1 MAATNKCLAQSN
13 KSRTGFP
20 ATNKRRQRGAFLWR
34 CQLAES
40 PLRGL
45 SAAGLHRRND
55 ERLMKAQPIN
65 PQPGRRLRE
74 IRECRGMSQGR
85 LARALGVSV
94 GTIQS
99 YEDGRTH
106 ITLDRLLELAPAL
119 QCEPVELLVPPGSP
133 PPRYRRR
140 ATALPAG
147 NC

>member
-1 MAATNKCLAQSN
+1 
-13 KSRTGFP
+13 
-20 ATNKRRQRGAFLWR
+20 
-34 CQLAES
+34 
-40 PLRGL
+40 LRGL

-106 ITLDRLLELAPAL
+106 ITTREQLN
-119 QCEPVELLVPPGSP
+119 
-133 PPRYRRR
+133 
-140 ATALPAG
+140 ATAIHQFTDGVERGVGRILGNVDCGGGAACLQNRGAG
-147 NC
+147 ERVESLTGHQPYGAQRRILFLAT